1 MSDSSGSPDLRTDA
15 ERAHASARLGLLLGI
30 GAYAIWG
37 FFPLYFPLLTP
48 ATPVEI
54 LSERFVFSLVFMA
67 ILLTA
72 THGWAKLRPVLARP
86 RVLAMIFFAGLL
98 IAVNWG
104 VYIYGVNSDQVVESS
119 LGYFINP
126 LVTVLMGVLVLGERL
141 RRLQWIAVGIAA
153 LAVVVLTVG
162 YGKLP
167 WIGLVLAFSFAGYGL
182 IKKVAG
188 VDPQASLT
196 LETAFMT
203 PFALAYLIYLQV
215 QGQLVLFH
223 YSTQVTVLLLG
234 LGVITA
240 IPLLLFGGAANRV
253 PLSTMGVL
261 QYLTPIIQFSIGVW
275 IFDESMPAVR
285 WAGFAIVWIALMVFT
300 YDGLRQ
306 GRANRAARR
315 ETTAAAAAPEDGFA
329 ELA

>member
-1 MSDSSGSPDLRTDA
+1 M
-15 ERAHASARLGLLLGI
+15 
-30 GAYAIWG
+30 
-37 FFPLYFPLLTP
+37 
-48 ATPVEI
+48 
-54 LSERFVFSLVFMA
+54 
-67 ILLTA
+67 
-72 THGWAKLRPVLARP
+72 LARP
-86 RVLAMIFFAGLL
+86 RVVAMIFFAGLL

-203 PFALAYLIYLQV
+203 PFALAYLVYLQIA
-215 QGQLVLFH
+215 GPARAL
-223 YSTQVTVLLLG
+223 
-234 LGVITA
+234 
-240 IPLLLFGGAANRV
+240 PLLDAGDR
-253 PLSTMGVL
+253 
-261 QYLTPIIQFSIGVW
+261 
-275 IFDESMPAVR
+275 PAH
-285 WAGFAIVWIALMVFT
+285 
-300 YDGLRQ
+300 
-306 GRANRAARR
+306 GRSVSSRRSRCCSSAARP
-315 ETTAAAAAPEDGFA
+315 TACR
-329 ELA
+329 